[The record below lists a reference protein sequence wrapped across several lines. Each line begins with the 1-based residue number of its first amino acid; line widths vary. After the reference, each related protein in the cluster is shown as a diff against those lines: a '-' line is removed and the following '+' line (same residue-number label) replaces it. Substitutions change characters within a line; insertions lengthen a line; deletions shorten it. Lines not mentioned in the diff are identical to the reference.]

1 MLRNTANTKGDRMIT
16 ASLEKTLLAAGI
28 TMAGVFAVAAPV
40 IAQDKYPSRPIEFVV
55 PWGPGGG
62 ADQLARKIAP
72 GLEKALGVSLPVINV
87 AGATGQTGLT
97 KMLTSANDG
106 YSVSVFIADTLALQ
120 IGTATKWKL
129 TDITPAAVLIQQPS
143 AFFVAENSPL
153 KTWKDVE
160 AEAKKRP
167 LKVGV
172 TGFGSAD
179 DLHVIYF
186 NGKGLKLQSVPFPK
200 PAERYSSVLG
210 GHADLVYEQ
219 LGDVKSFLDGKQM
232 RPVVIFADKRF
243 PAFKDIPTGKE
254 LGHDIIINQFRAI
267 VMKAGTDATRV
278 KAVSDAL
285 AKVAATDDYKTWL
298 KDQFAE
304 ADSFVPAAD
313 AVAFMKGE
321 LDAMR
326 KYAPKK

>member
-1 MLRNTANTKGDRMIT
+1 MNAPKPMALLLTCLTVASACTAIP
-16 ASLEKTLLAAGI
+16 AALA
-28 TMAGVFAVAAPV
+28 
-40 IAQDKYPSRPIEFVV
+40 QEKYPSRPIEFVV

-62 ADQLARKIAP
+62 ADQLARKIGP

-106 YSVSVFIADTLALQ
+106 YSISVFIADTLAQ
-120 IGTATKWKL
+120 QMGTSTKWKL
-129 TDITPAAVLIQQPS
+129 TDITPTAVMIQQPS
-143 AFFVAENSPL
+143 AFFVTENSPL

-186 NGKGLKLQSVPFPK
+186 NGKGLQLQSVPFPK
-200 PAERYSSVLG
+200 PAERYTSVLG
-210 GHADLVYEQ
+210 GHADLMYEQ

-232 RPVVIFADKRF
+232 RPVLIFADKRF
-243 PAFKDIPTGKE
+243 PAFANIPTGKE
-254 LGHDIIINQFRAI
+254 LGHDIIISQFRAV

-285 AKVAATDDYKTWL
+285 AQVAVTDDYKKWL
-298 KDQFAE
+298 HEQYAE
-304 ADSFVPAAD
+304 ADSFVPAAG

>member
-1 MLRNTANTKGDRMIT
+1 MMTAPLPR
-16 ASLEKTLLAAGI
+16 SLLASCIAIAGAF
-28 TMAGVFAVAAPV
+28 TVTATAY
-40 IAQDKYPSRPIEFVV
+40 AQEKYPSRPIEFVV

-72 GLEKALGVSLPVINV
+72 GLEKALGVSLPVINA

-97 KMLTSANDG
+97 KMLTSPNDG
-106 YSVSVFIADTLALQ
+106 YSISVFIADTLALQ
-120 IGTATKWKL
+120 MGKAPKWKI
-129 TDITPAAVLIQQPS
+129 TDITPAAVMIQQPS

-200 PAERYSSVLG
+200 PAERYTSVLG
-210 GHADLVYEQ
+210 GHADLMYEQ

-243 PAFKDIPTGKE
+243 PAFSDVPTGKE
-254 LGHDIIINQFRAI
+254 LGHDIIISQFRAI
-267 VMKAGTDATRV
+267 VMKAGTEASRV

-285 AKVAATDDYKTWL
+285 AKVAATDDYKGWL
-298 KDQFAE
+298 NDQFAQS
-304 ADSFVPAAD
+304 DSFVPASG

-321 LDAMR
+321 LDSMR